1 MMTRMMSFN
10 NMDEFRI
17 PKMKL
22 TTRLRHMDE
31 IDDTNKLFDLEEIHV
46 RENLYHMFT
55 LDEL

>member
-1 MMTRMMSFN
+1 MMSFN